1 MNKLQAEA
9 RIHTMAHLMLLSSDL
24 SVPLSPETMVTK
36 GRRSRTSFTE
46 EQLEILVQAFS
57 QNPYPGY
64 TAKQRLAVE
73 INAEESR
80 IQVHSRFQISRT
92 VKLRVEQGAGDLSGG
107 PVAKTPS

>member
-1 MNKLQAEA
+1 
-9 RIHTMAHLMLLSSDL
+9 MLLSSDL

-36 GRRSRTSFTE
+36 GKAQPYLVHRRAVGDP
-46 EQLEILVQAFS
+46 VQAFS

-92 VKLRVEQGAGDLSGG
+92 RESRNSGWEQGAGDLSGG